1 METKQIVAAG
11 VCHCTR
17 TMLRDVPGKAE
28 MRTAKRERGAARI
41 WLLGEQDGVDAGL
54 GILHGS

>member
-1 METKQIVAAG
+1 
-11 VCHCTR
+11 
-17 TMLRDVPGKAE
+17 MLRDVPGKAE